1 MRELL
6 KNRQIAISVVILAF
20 LVFIALFA
28 DVLAPYDY
36 TEKNLQDRL
45 QPPSFEHLFG
55 TDQLGRDILTMVMYG
70 ARASLFV
77 GFTVTFIS
85 MAIGVSIGVFA
96 GYYGGWADEVLMR
109 LTDSF
114 LAFPSMFL
122 ALGITAFLGQGL
134 ENMMIALIIVE
145 WTVFARVARGS
156 TLDIRTKGYIQASQ
170 WVGASDGYIIAR
182 HILPNIVTPV
192 LIMATLGI
200 GNVVLAAA
208 GLSFLGLGVQPSTPE
223 WGAMLNAGRSYFS
236 SAPYMMIFPGLMIM
250 ITVFAFNYFGDG
262 LRDVLDRHMTATELE
277 GRIS

>member
-6 KNRQIAISVVILAF
+6 KNRQIAISVAILAF
-20 LVFIALFA
+20 LVFIAVFA

-77 GFTVTFIS
+77 GFTVTFVS
-85 MAIGVSIGVFA
+85 MMIGVSIGIFA

-156 TLDIRTKGYIQASQ
+156 TLDIRTKGYIRASQ

-200 GNVVLAAA
+200 GNVILAAA

-236 SAPYMMIFPGLMIM
+236 SAPYMMFFPGFMIM
-250 ITVFAFNYFGDG
+250 ITVLAFNYFGDG

>member
-1 MRELL
+1 MKELL
-6 KNRQIAISVVILAF
+6 KNRQIAISVAILAF

-28 DVLAPYDY
+28 NVLAPYDY

-70 ARASLFV
+70 ARASLFI

-85 MAIGVSIGVFA
+85 MVIGVSIGIFA

-156 TLDIRTKGYIQASQ
+156 TLDIRTKGYIRASQ

-200 GNVVLAAA
+200 GNVILAAA

-236 SAPYMMIFPGLMIM
+236 SAPYMMFFPGFMIM
-250 ITVFAFNYFGDG
+250 ITVLAFNYFGDG

>member
-1 MRELL
+1 MREVL
-6 KNRQIAISVVILAF
+6 KNRQIAISVAILAVLIF
-20 LVFIALFA
+20 MAVCA

-45 QPPSFEHLFG
+45 QPPSLEHLFG
-55 TDQLGRDILTMVMYG
+55 TDQLGRDILTMILFG

-85 MAIGVSIGVFA
+85 MAIGVSIGVLA

-134 ENMMIALIIVE
+134 ENMMIALVIVE

-156 TLDIRTKGYIQASQ
+156 TLDVRTKGYIHASR
-170 WVGASDGYIIAR
+170 WVGASDGYIIVR

-200 GNVVLAAA
+200 GNVILAAA

-223 WGAMLNAGRSYFS
+223 WGAMLNAGRDYFTTD
-236 SAPYMMIFPGLMIM
+236 PYLMIFPGFMIM
-250 ITVFAFNYFGDG
+250 ITVLAFNYFGDG
-262 LRDVLDRHMTATELE
+262 LRDALDRHMTPTELE
-277 GRIS
+277 GRI

>member
-6 KNRQIAISVVILAF
+6 KNRQIAISVAILAF

-223 WGAMLNAGRSYFS
+223 WGLTTSATGCVMFS
-236 SAPYMMIFPGLMIM
+236 TG
-250 ITVFAFNYFGDG
+250 T
-262 LRDVLDRHMTATELE
+262 
-277 GRIS
+277 

>member
-6 KNRQIAISVVILAF
+6 KNRQIAISVAILAF
-20 LVFIALFA
+20 LIFIALFA

-36 TEKNLQDRL
+36 TEKNLDDRL

-55 TDQLGRDILTMVMYG
+55 TDQLGRDILTMVIYG
-70 ARASLFV
+70 ARASLFI

-85 MAIGVSIGVFA
+85 MVIGVSIGIFA

-156 TLDIRTKGYIQASQ
+156 TLDIRTKGYIRASQ

-200 GNVVLAAA
+200 GNVILAAA

-236 SAPYMMIFPGLMIM
+236 SAPYMMFFPGFMIM
-250 ITVFAFNYFGDG
+250 ITVLAFNYFGDG

>member
-6 KNRQIAISVVILAF
+6 KNRQIAISVAIMAF
-20 LVFIALFA
+20 LVFIAVFA

-77 GFTVTFIS
+77 GFTVTFVS
-85 MAIGVSIGVFA
+85 MMIGVSIGIFA

-109 LTDSF
+109 QTDSF

-156 TLDIRTKGYIQASQ
+156 TLDIRTKGYIRASQ

-200 GNVVLAAA
+200 GNVILAAA

-236 SAPYMMIFPGLMIM
+236 SAPYMMFFPGFMIM
-250 ITVFAFNYFGDG
+250 ITVLAFN
-262 LRDVLDRHMTATELE
+262 
-277 GRIS
+277 

>member
-1 MRELL
+1 MKELL
-6 KNRQIAISVVILAF
+6 KNRQIAISVAILAF
-20 LVFIALFA
+20 LIFIAVFA
-28 DVLAPYDY
+28 DFLAPYEY
-36 TEKNLQDRL
+36 TDKDLQDRL
-45 QPPSFEHLFG
+45 QPPSPEHLFG

-85 MAIGVSIGVFA
+85 MAIGVSVGIFA
-96 GYYGGWADEVLMR
+96 GYYGGWADEILMR

-122 ALGITAFLGQGL
+122 ALGISAFLGQGL

-156 TLDIRTKGYIQASQ
+156 TLDIRTKGYIRASR
-170 WVGASDGYIIAR
+170 WVGASDRYVVVR

-200 GNVVLAAA
+200 GNVILAAA
-208 GLSFLGLGVQPSTPE
+208 GLSFLGVGVQPSTPE
-223 WGAMLNAGRSYFS
+223 WGAMLNSGRSYFS
-236 SAPYMMIFPGLMIM
+236 SAPYMMFFPGLMIM
-250 ITVFAFNYFGDG
+250 ITVLAFNYFGDG
-262 LRDVLDRHMTATELE
+262 LRDVLDSRMTATELE

>member
-6 KNRQIAISVVILAF
+6 KNRQIAISVAILAF

-28 DVLAPYDY
+28 NVLAPYDY

-70 ARASLFV
+70 ARASLFI

-85 MAIGVSIGVFA
+85 MVIGVSIGIFA

-156 TLDIRTKGYIQASQ
+156 TLDIRTKGYIRASQ

-200 GNVVLAAA
+200 GNVILAAA

-236 SAPYMMIFPGLMIM
+236 SAPYMMFFPGFMIM
-250 ITVFAFNYFGDG
+250 ITVLAFNYFGDG